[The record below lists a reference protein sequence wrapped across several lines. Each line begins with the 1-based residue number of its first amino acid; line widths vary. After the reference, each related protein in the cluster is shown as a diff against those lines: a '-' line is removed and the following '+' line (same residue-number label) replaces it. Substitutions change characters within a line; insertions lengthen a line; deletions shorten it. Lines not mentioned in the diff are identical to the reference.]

1 MTNRFKDINSTQRST
16 KNSHG
21 ETIIVMRDSLI
32 AEILLSVIMSITL
45 LSCFTL
51 MKCYVE
57 FIDIGPLP
65 PYLTLITAVLLTIA
79 RRLRL
84 NSRPTIFLAQVAV
97 TVVFFAI
104 AIRIPVLQFGTNTA
118 NKVYLAGVLIA
129 FTLFSVFYR
138 MKPAFYASDPEFI
151 VFPAGLHLM
160 LYLLYK
166 IAHRDDFAR
175 SIIINAIIIAIL
187 FIIMRQIAVFDNKY
201 YHSIHKLS
209 KPAKML
215 KMQNYKT
222 IGGLIVVFIVTLGVL
237 TVFPVQALSDLLAK
251 GLYIV
256 LGLFSLL
263 FMNRDPDADYHP
275 EHNLFDGLDVN
286 VLVTE
291 ESLWINIASKILMF
305 VIAIAII
312 YTILNSLRLIIK
324 NAPKPNTDRDAVED
338 DFLVD
343 TIEDISPEKKIRI
356 AKRHDFG
363 TGNERRVRKQ
373 FYDKTM
379 RAMKKGLPVSSSST
393 PGQIESVLRENGD
406 KDISALRGEYEKVRY
421 GKDKK

>member
-1 MTNRFKDINSTQRST
+1 MTDRFKDINSTQRST

-32 AEILLSVIMSITL
+32 AEILLSLIMSITL

-57 FIDIGPLP
+57 FIDVGTLP
-65 PYLTLITAVLLTIA
+65 PYLTLIAAVLLTIA

-84 NSRPTIFLAQVAV
+84 TSRPTIFAAQVAV
-97 TVVFFAI
+97 SVVFFAV
-104 AIRIPVLQFGTNTA
+104 AIRIPAIQFGTNTA

-138 MKPAFYASDPEFI
+138 MKPAFSASDPEFI

-160 LYLLYK
+160 LYLLYS
-166 IAHRDDFAR
+166 IAHRGDFAR
-175 SIIINAIIIAIL
+175 SIIVNAIIIAIL

-222 IGGLIVVFIVTLGVL
+222 IAGLIVVVIVTLGVL

-251 GLYIV
+251 GLYLI

-263 FMNRDPDADYHP
+263 FMNRDPDTDFYP
-275 EHNLFDGLDVN
+275 QSLFDGLDTGD
-286 VLVTE
+286 LITE
-291 ESLWINIASKILMF
+291 ESLWINIVAKILMF
-305 VIAIAII
+305 IIVIAII
-312 YTILNSLRLIIK
+312 YTILNSLRIIIK
-324 NAPKPNTDRDAVED
+324 NAPKHNANKDTVED
-338 DFLVD
+338 DILID
-343 TIEDISPEKKIRI
+343 TIEDITPEKKTRVT
-356 AKRHDFG
+356 KRHDFG
-363 TGNERRVRKQ
+363 TGNERRIRKQ

-406 KDISALRGEYEKVRY
+406 KDITALKGEYENVRY
-421 GKDKK
+421 GKNKK